1 MSKSILTQLD
11 GLLEEIEDITAV
23 IEKTET
29 FRSFN
34 KWIQERHAESNIVCE
49 INKYEDLLSID
60 NQGTIIKADNLLQIR
75 YVDDNK
81 RKDRSARTVGKKQPG
96 DSGAVNH

>member
-1 MSKSILTQLD
+1 MSKSILAQLD
-11 GLLEEIEDITAV
+11 NLLEEMDDITAV

-34 KWIQERHAESNIVCE
+34 KWIQERHTDSNIVCE
-49 INKYEDLLSID
+49 INKYEDLFSID
-60 NQGTIIKADNLLQIR
+60 RQGTIIKADNLLQIR

-81 RKDRSARTVGKKQPG
+81 RKNRGARPLGKKQQG